1 MRKRFGT
8 FLMVLCMCLM
18 LTGTDYQLKA
28 ATGGTSVSVSS
39 GSVNIGETIT
49 ITAQAKGPSGERTV
63 ATMTLSYDSSVLQFV
78 SCSTTYGGGGSSV
91 TATSDSFTVTLKAV
105 AAGNSGISLSASDGV
120 VFDTNEELESMSG
133 SSASVT
139 VNNAA
144 SNGGG
149 AGGSS
154 GGGSNADGGNS
165 GSGSINGGSSGS
177 ADSGQ
182 DGSSDGNTE
191 VLSADNSLKSLTI
204 SGGTLSPAFTGK
216 TTKYSATVA
225 NDVTSIVVSAVPA
238 NEKATV
244 ESVTGNTNLTVGS
257 NAVTIVVRAENGVTA
272 TYKIQVTRKASE
284 GQASS
289 ETPEE
294 GETET
299 EESEQNGKETAV
311 ITVNGQAYQV
321 SEEFTDEEIPEDF
334 SETTVNYHGTDYKGV
349 SFDKGTVVMLSMK
362 KDDDEST
369 RKFFIYDAAR
379 DGFYPFV
386 RLGSAE
392 KYVIALLAPVDFTV
406 PDNYIQTAVIAD
418 EENSI
423 TAYQVTPE
431 EGAENTSDFSVFYAV
446 NSEGDEGWYQFDAL
460 EGTYQRVNTVS
471 VQAGEE
477 DGADTG
483 SIQEEY
489 TNLTEKYSKE
499 KAFSRNMIAVLIF
512 IIAVLVV
519 VIINLLIHRA
529 KKNNGGFPGDFNDDD
544 DSYEIDS
551 EDEFDDNS
559 TDEDDFDESGYEEAG
574 RKKMFGFFRKRN
586 PEAADAMD
594 AVEDSLEYE
603 EEEEEYLDED
613 MEDDFTDDDLSDW
626 KIDDDS
632 IKETMKTVKEQSVII
647 PPDKSEIMEE
657 KASEEPA
664 KVSENY
670 LTEEEEEKIKR
681 EDLRKQ
687 FFAEENDGEA
697 HSIIKHRV
705 KKDVPE
711 EEPVSERK
719 KGIRKKAKNNSADEQ
734 SDIEI
739 MDLNDL

>member
-1 MRKRFGT
+1 MKKRFGT

-39 GSVNIGETIT
+39 GSVNIGETVT

-144 SNGGG
+144 SSGG
-149 AGGSS
+149 ASGGSS
-154 GGGSNADGGNS
+154 GDGSNADGGNS
-165 GSGSINGGSSGS
+165 GSGSTNGGNSGS
-177 ADSGQ
+177 AGSGQ
-182 DGSSDGNTE
+182 DGSSDGNTT

-216 TTKYSATVA
+216 TTKYSAAVA

-244 ESVTGNTNLTVGS
+244 ESVTGNNNLTVGS
-257 NAVTIVVRAENGVTA
+257 NTVTIVVRAENGVTA

-284 GQASS
+284 GQASL

-299 EESEQNGKETAV
+299 EENEQTGEETAV

-334 SETTVNYHGTDYKGV
+334 TETTVNYHGTDYKGV
-349 SFDKGTVVMLSMK
+349 SFDKGTAVMLSLK
-362 KDDDEST
+362 KDEDEST

-406 PDNYIQTAVIAD
+406 PDNYIQAAVMT
-418 EENSI
+418 EEEKSI

-431 EGAENTSDFSVFYAV
+431 EGAEATSDFSVFYAV

-460 EGTYQRVNTVS
+460 EGTYQRVNTVY
-471 VQAGEE
+471 VPAGE
-477 DGADTG
+477 DNGSDTG
-483 SIQEEY
+483 NIQEEY
-489 TNLTEKYSKE
+489 TNLTEKYNKE
-499 KAFSRNMIAVLIF
+499 KAFARNMIAVLIF
-512 IIAVLVV
+512 IIAVLAV
-519 VIINLLIHRA
+519 VIINLLLHGTK
-529 KKNNGGFPGDFNDDD
+529 KKNDGFPGSFDDDDGD

-551 EDEFDDNS
+551 EGDSDDNR
-559 TDEDDFDESGYEEAG
+559 TETDDFDESEYEEAG

-586 PEAADAMD
+586 REAADAT
-594 AVEDSLEYE
+594 EDSLEYG

-632 IKETMKTVKEQSVII
+632 IEETMKTVKKQPVII
-647 PPDKSEIMEE
+647 PPAESEIMEE

-697 HSIIKHRV
+697 QSIIKHRV

-711 EEPVSERK
+711 EEPVSEGK
-719 KGIRKKAKNNSADEQ
+719 KSIRKKAKNNSADEQ